1 MHLLRVSVTVALWG
15 NVVFLPHQVYH
26 DGKTTRSSYNVML
39 FRGHENKK
47 LLRAGKHP
55 KESPTR
61 TKEQVNAYKNTLEK
75 ILQTMSAS

>member
-1 MHLLRVSVTVALWG
+1 MHLLRVSVTVASWG

-26 DGKTTRSSYNVML
+26 DGKTTRSSYHVML

-61 TKEQVNAYKNTLEK
+61 TKERVNAYKNTLEK